1 MWSLA
6 RYWLSGPELPLQV
19 GSCPNVTYT
28 GLAAIMYRYSLQR
41 HQSIP
46 PPPEILLLITTI
58 NLHIQAFFFIF
69 DPVKYSWFVATDGH
83 DTPFWRPRRILGCGT
98 GHGPRDP
105 ICRSEIYWKL
115 LFVISLS
122 DHFANLIFWFPQY
135 EYNSLRN
142 FIILITSPNHA
153 FLLLLINLKKP

>member
-83 DTPFWRPRRILGCGT
+83 DTPFWRPRRVLCWGSLQQARQEVLGGLHQGRVSSIHTCG
-98 GHGPRDP
+98 
-105 ICRSEIYWKL
+105 IYKH
-115 LFVISLS
+115 V
-122 DHFANLIFWFPQY
+122 HLIIPSRTALDVSQLGV
-135 EYNSLRN
+135 ERQ
-142 FIILITSPNHA
+142 
-153 FLLLLINLKKP
+153 